1 MSREVKTLKNVGKYK
16 IQHSENYQHGP
27 NTIVTYLNNETMPML
42 MAMIV
47 ATLIMVVAVILFT
60 RYLYET
66 ADSRKI
72 KRIIKKYS
80 GAYERE
86 VIFSNGIGGYFFIDY
101 LIRLPSR
108 ILALNLQKIEGYVF
122 GGENIELWT
131 LVENNKSTK
140 FKNPLEDVNLFVKQ
154 VADQLTFDGFMAR
167 VLFDSRSKF
176 PKGVP
181 EGVLQLASFRES
193 MAAWAGEKPVAE
205 ETNKAWDKL
214 SILLAQSRERYNKET
229 G

>member
-1 MSREVKTLKNVGKYK
+1 
-16 IQHSENYQHGP
+16 
-27 NTIVTYLNNETMPML
+27 ML
-42 MAMIV
+42 MAIIV
-47 ATLIMVVAVILFT
+47 ATIILVIAVILFA
-60 RYLYET
+60 RYLYKT

-72 KRIIKKYS
+72 RRIIKKYS
-80 GAYERE
+80 DAYVRE

-101 LIRLPSR
+101 LILLPGR

-131 LVENNKSTK
+131 LVENNKSSSK

-154 VADQLTFDGFMAR
+154 VADQLKFDGFMAR

-176 PKGVP
+176 PKGMP

-193 MAAWAGEKPVAE
+193 MTAWAGEKPVAE
-205 ETNKAWDKL
+205 ATNKAWDTL
-214 SILLAQSRERYNKET
+214 SMLLAKSRESYNKET